1 LLATVISWEITKVQF
16 VKTADSVFIP
26 KALKLPFMLGTI
38 GILYGRSDK
47 MILSFS
53 RVKDGTDNK
62 GIYNTCNCS
71 GIIHSIVKMFNT
83 TL

>member
-38 GILYGRSDK
+38 SEK
-47 MILSFS
+47 
-53 RVKDGTDNK
+53 GTKKRGK
-62 GIYNTCNCS
+62 GDVVQNIHKLIYS
-71 GIIHSIVKMFNT
+71 GFKS
-83 TL
+83 

>member
-1 LLATVISWEITKVQF
+1 VEF

-47 MILSFS
+47 INLSFS
-53 RVKDGTDNK
+53 RVKDETDNK
-62 GIYNTCNCS
+62 GISNTYNCS